1 MILVTFDVDGTL
13 IESEGED
20 ANKLHKDA
28 FSFGFK
34 SVFGLKT
41 SIDEGVKH
49 HGMTDPLIIQAVLEF
64 HGVHVTQDTMNQ
76 VQESM
81 VKHALGAAK
90 EADTGLR
97 ALEGTQELLE
107 KLNSAG
113 MIVALTT
120 GNLEPI
126 AWLKMDALGLKPSFS
141 VPLVGG
147 FGSDYWGGDVSKGG
161 EDRAQLLRIARKRA
175 GETVTVASH
184 FHFGDSPYDISAAEL
199 AGATPIGVTTG
210 VFSEKE
216 LRDASKD
223 PESLF
228 VLESFRDADAIL
240 AFVLSKSKNE

>member
-13 IESEGED
+13 IESEGLH
-20 ANKLHKDA
+20 ANKLHKEA

-34 SVFGLKT
+34 SVFGLET

-49 HGMTDPLIIQAVLEF
+49 HGMTDPLIIQAVLE
-64 HGVHVTQDTMNQ
+64 HHKLKVTQDTMKQ
-76 VQESM
+76 VQDSM
-81 VKHALGAAK
+81 VTHALGAAK

-97 ALEGTQELLE
+97 ALEGTQELLD

-147 FGSDYWGGDVSKGG
+147 FGSDYWGGDISKGG

-175 GETVTVASH
+175 GDVAAH

-223 PESLF
+223 PESLL
-228 VLESFRDADAIL
+228 VLESLRDADAIL
-240 AFVLSKSKNE
+240 DFVASKSKNE